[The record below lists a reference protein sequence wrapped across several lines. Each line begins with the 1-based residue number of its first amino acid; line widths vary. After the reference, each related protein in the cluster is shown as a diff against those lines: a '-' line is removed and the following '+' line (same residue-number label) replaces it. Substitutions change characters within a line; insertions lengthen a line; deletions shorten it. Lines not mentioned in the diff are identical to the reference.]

1 MAFKPE
7 NKLEEALVAAVED
20 SAAAPD
26 FYRLLLESN
35 LLVPGTVRGHEQ
47 SDAPFTLSPD
57 SKLDLIPGIKDGQ
70 RFLPAFTSVTR
81 LQAYLQREMRYL
93 TLNTRTLLE
102 VTRGAPV
109 ILNPASDY
117 GREFTPAQIAQLLD
131 PKPHLQPQ
139 GEPMRAI
146 GEVDFPPG
154 LVEALTALFAARP
167 QVAAAWMIQV
177 TFADRAKEPHP
188 LVSIETAGDWLA
200 LVQAINAAAEA
211 RVPGMVFDIQRVVRA
226 SPTSLTQA
234 LLSVPP
240 FYDRDAKPAPGLL
253 N

>member
-7 NKLEEALVAAVED
+7 NKLEEALVAAVKD

-35 LLVPGTVRGHEQ
+35 LLVPGTVERHEF
-47 SDAPFTLSPD
+47 SDKPFELSP
-57 SKLDLIPGIKDGQ
+57 STRLNLVPGFKDGE
-70 RFLPAFTSVTR
+70 RFLPVFSSLTR
-81 LQAYLQREMRYL
+81 MQAYVKADSRYL
-93 TLNTRTLLE
+93 TLNGRTLLE
-102 VTRGAPV
+102 ATRGAPLT
-109 ILNPASDY
+109 LNPNSDY

-131 PKPHLQPQ
+131 PEPHLQPK
-139 GEPMRAI
+139 GETMEVI
-146 GEVDFPPG
+146 GEADFPLP

-177 TFADRAKEPHP
+177 TFADRAREPHP
-188 LVSIETAGDWLA
+188 LVGIETAGDWLP
-200 LVQAINAAAEA
+200 LMQAIEAAAERA
-211 RVPGMVFDIQRVVRA
+211 VPGMVFDIQRVVRA